1 MTSDVRATA
10 MTLAAL
16 LEVNPSSALIDP
28 LVAGL
33 KAERDK
39 TGSWRS
45 TQENLW
51 SLVALAEYGR
61 KGTKGDTTLTIV
73 VGGKQVAK
81 KKITG
86 SEIFSTKLPLGAS
99 DDVEIKVDKTA
110 HVSAHISEVR
120 VDGGKPI
127 SNGFTITR
135 TYATLQGTAA
145 TSFKAGDLLTVTLAI
160 KADKDSK
167 WIAVVDPLPAG
178 LEVVNA
184 KLAAGGTNMQQPQ
197 QQPDDWAS
205 RRQRWMNSI
214 AWDHEEIRDDR
225 VLWFADNLSSG
236 SYEMTYQARATI
248 DGTFTAMPATI
259 EAMYAPDQRARTE
272 KQIVTVTK

>member
-1 MTSDVRATA
+1 
-10 MTLAAL
+10 
-16 LEVNPSSALIDP
+16 
-28 LVAGL
+28 
-33 KAERDK
+33 
-39 TGSWRS
+39 
-45 TQENLW
+45 
-51 SLVALAEYGR
+51 
-61 KGTKGDTTLTIV
+61 
-73 VGGKQVAK
+73 
-81 KKITG
+81 
-86 SEIFSTKLPLGAS
+86 
-99 DDVEIKVDKTA
+99 
-110 HVSAHISEVR
+110 VR